1 MQYKYMIT
9 LLGLL
14 SAIGTLVAD
23 HSPSRAS
30 MVIWIFIAL
39 TNVWR

>member
-14 SAIGTLVAD
+14 SAIGTLVVD
-23 HSPSRAS
+23 HSPSRES
-30 MVIWIFIAL
+30 MIIWIFIAMM
-39 TNVWR
+39 NVWR